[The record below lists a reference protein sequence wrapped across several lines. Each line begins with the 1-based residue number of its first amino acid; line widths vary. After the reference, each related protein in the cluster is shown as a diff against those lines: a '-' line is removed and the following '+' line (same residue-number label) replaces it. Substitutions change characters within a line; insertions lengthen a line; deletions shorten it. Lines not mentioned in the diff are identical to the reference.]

1 MKKETKKSGGP
12 ERFSD
17 FLKVTQL
24 VGGGG
29 GFRIWMRQLDSRD
42 DPDPHTAPNVAQGRS
57 GPTRVPVGCSRLT
70 LQLLSVL
77 RPVSFP
83 LVLAALNF
91 MPYAPCLPMV
101 PSMFALASGVEY
113 NHRWPGCVVL
123 FWAESG

>member
-1 MKKETKKSGGP
+1 MLWTLGSGESLFKMKKETKKSGGP

-57 GPTRVPVGCSRLT
+57 GPTRVPVGVQQINAPASKCPEACFFPISSRCSKFHALC
-70 LQLLSVL
+70 SVFANGAQHVCFGL
-77 RPVSFP
+77 R
-83 LVLAALNF
+83 
-91 MPYAPCLPMV
+91 
-101 PSMFALASGVEY
+101 
-113 NHRWPGCVVL
+113 H
-123 FWAESG
+123 